1 MAKSKA
7 PAAPAAKN
15 GGAGQDSGENGD
27 KNGITD
33 GDDKP
38 IRNLYLVD
46 GSGYLFR
53 AYHAL
58 PPMNRPDGTPINAV
72 YGFCRMLVADLL
84 DKPEVDHVAMI
95 LDSSEVTF
103 RNKIYDK
110 YKANRPPPPE
120 DLIPQFPL
128 IREAARAFNLTVCE
142 LDGYEADD
150 LIATYARLAVE
161 AGATCTIVS
170 SDKDLMQLI
179 RPGVEMMDPIK
190 KIKLG
195 PEAVMEKF
203 GVTPDKVVD
212 VQALIGDS
220 VDNVPGVPGIG
231 PTAAAA
237 SINKFGS
244 LDNLLEAVK
253 DPEKFAASFKA
264 DADAA
269 ESTVLKLLGRPCKL
283 APTSKDLGAILFDEL
298 KIPGAQRD
306 KKGNWDIGNDALRG
320 LSAAHKVIPLIIEC
334 REKARAASAA
344 AGWAEKIDKN
354 RELAKT
360 SRELVELRDDVPV
373 PASPDSFDKK
383 KPDPNILLPWLKRQ
397 DFKSLLTRFTGELGE
412 ATAPVEPTPSAPR
425 PAPPATP
432 PKPAPAAQ
440 VKTNQPFTPTDYELI
455 QDETALDA
463 WVAEATRAGTVAFDC
478 ETDALDANNAKLVGV
493 SMALLEGPWGNVNS
507 VRRRAAYL
515 PLGHREPAGEAQGA
529 LDLAGS
535 GTANAGEGKL
545 LAGQIPLKTAVAKL
559 KPLLED
565 ASVLKVGQNIKYDMC
580 IFRGL
585 GVEIGPV
592 DDTMLLSF
600 VLDAGKHDHG
610 MDDLAKLYLGQ
621 DTIKFSDVAGSGAKQ
636 VGFDRVPIDKARD
649 YAAEDA
655 DVTMQLWAQFKPRL
669 AQEQMVGVYE
679 TIERPLIPVLLG
691 MEQAGI
697 KIDARR
703 LKALSSDFEKRML
716 ELEQELHKLAGRPF
730 NVGSPKQLGEILFD
744 EQKLPGGRRNKNGSW
759 ATDVSILEDLAA
771 QGHALP
777 VKIME
782 HRQISKLKGTYTD
795 ALVREL
801 DAKTGRVH
809 TSYQMTGAATGRLA
823 STDPNLQNIPVRT
836 EEGRKIRQA
845 FIAEAGH
852 KLLSADYSQI
862 ELRLLAHVADIAS
875 LKEAFARG
883 DDIHAITASEMFG
896 VPVKGMD
903 PLVRRRAKA
912 INFGIIYGI
921 SAFGLANQLGIG
933 QQEAREYIA
942 KYFQRYP
949 GIRDYMETTK
959 AYARKNGYVKT
970 PFGRK
975 IHLKYIADKSQGMR
989 AFAERAAINAPL
1001 QGGAAD
1007 IIKRAMIRLPPALRA
1022 ARLKSRMLL
1031 QVHDELLFEVPDKEI
1046 DKTKDVARK
1055 VMEGA
1060 ATLSVPLV
1068 VDTGVGDNWAAAH

>member
-1 MAKSKA
+1 MAKPKE
-7 PAAPAAKN
+7 PAAPAAAKSAKN
-15 GGAGQDSGENGD
+15 G
-27 KNGITD
+27 KD
-33 GDDKP
+33 GDNKP

-84 DKPEVDHVAMI
+84 DKPEVDHIAMI
-95 LDSSEVTF
+95 LDAGEVTF

-128 IREAARAFNLTVCE
+128 IREAARAFNVTVCE
-142 LDGYEADD
+142 LGGYEADD

-190 KIKLG
+190 KTKIG

-203 GVTPDKVVD
+203 GVAPDKVVE
-212 VQALIGDS
+212 VQALAGDS
-220 VDNVPGVPGIG
+220 TDNVPGVPGIG
-231 PTAAAA
+231 VKTAAQL
-237 SINKFGS
+237 INEYGD
-244 LDNLLEAVK
+244 LETLL
-253 DPEKFAASFKA
+253 
-264 DADAA
+264 
-269 ESTVLKLLGRPCKL
+269 
-283 APTSKDLGAILFDEL
+283 
-298 KIPGAQRD
+298 
-306 KKGNWDIGNDALRG
+306 
-320 LSAAHKVIPLIIEC
+320 
-334 REKARAASAA
+334 ARAGEIKQPKRREALQQNA
-344 AGWAEKIDKN
+344 
-354 RELAKT
+354 ELARISKK
-360 SRELVELRDDVPV
+360 LVQLRDDVPT
-373 PASPDSFDKK
+373 PAEPEAFDKR
-383 KPDPNILLPWLKRQ
+383 KPDPNVLLPWLELQ
-397 DFKSLLTRFTGELGE
+397 GFKSLLQRFTGELGE
-412 ATAPVEPTPSAPR
+412 ATEPVAPA
-425 PAPPATP
+425 ATP
-432 PKPAPAAQ
+432 ALPKKAEPVDAKPAPSTAPRS
-440 VKTNQPFTPTDYELI
+440 NQPFTAADYELI
-455 QDETALDA
+455 QDEKTLDE
-463 WVAEATRAGTVAFDC
+463 WVAEATKAGVVAFDC
-478 ETDALDANNAKLVGV
+478 ETDALDSNNAGLVGV
-493 SMALLEGPWGNVNS
+493 SLALLEGPWGNVNS
-507 VRRRAAYL
+507 TRRRAAYL
-515 PLGHREPAGEAQGA
+515 PIGHRAPGGEAQGA
-529 LDLAGS
+529 LDLGGDGAKEGD
-535 GTANAGEGKL
+535 GKL
-545 LAGQIPLKTAVAKL
+545 LPGQLPLKTAIAKL

-565 ASVLKVGQNIKYDMC
+565 PAVLKVGQNIKYDMC
-580 IFRGL
+580 VFRRH

-600 VLDAGKHDHG
+600 VLDAGKHNHG
-610 MDDLAKLYLGQ
+610 MDDLAKQYLGQ
-621 DTIKFSDVAGSGAKQ
+621 DTIKFSDVAGSGAKR
-636 VGFDRVPIDKARD
+636 VSFDKVPIDKARD

-655 DVTMQLWAQFKPRL
+655 DVTLQLWARFKPRL
-669 AQEQMVGVYE
+669 AAEHMVGLYE

-691 MEQAGI
+691 METAGI
-697 KIDARR
+697 KIDAPR
-703 LKALSSDFEKRML
+703 LRTLSAEFEKRML
-716 ELEQELHKLAGRPF
+716 ELEQEIHKIAGRPF

-744 EQKLPGGRRNKNGSW
+744 EQNLPGGRRNKNGSW

-801 DAKTGRVH
+801 DATTGRVH

-845 FIAEAGH
+845 FIAEQGH

-933 QQEAREYIA
+933 QAEAREYIA
-942 KYFQRYP
+942 KYFLRYP

-959 AYARKNGYVKT
+959 EYARKNGFVKT

-975 IHLKYIADKSQGMR
+975 IHLRYINDKAQGMR

-1007 IIKRAMIRLPPALRA
+1007 VIKRAMIRLPAALKA
-1022 ARLKSRMLL
+1022 ARLKGRMLL

-1060 ATLSVPLV
+1060 AALSVPLV